1 MPLVF
6 PVHAR
11 EVTPMSKLRNNQRAA
26 KKPAL
31 KTMAEKKQA
40 KRDKK
45 NKTPSFGTG

>member
-1 MPLVF
+1 
-6 PVHAR
+6 
-11 EVTPMSKLRNNQRAA
+11 MSKDNQGKRSG

-45 NKTPSFGTG
+45 NKPSALIA